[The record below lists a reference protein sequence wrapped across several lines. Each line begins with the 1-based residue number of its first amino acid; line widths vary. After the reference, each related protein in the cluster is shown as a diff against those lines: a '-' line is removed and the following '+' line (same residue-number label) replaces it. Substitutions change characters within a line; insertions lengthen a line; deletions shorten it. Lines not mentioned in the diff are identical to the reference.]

1 MTMSGRNAAGDT
13 AWLLGTSWN
22 SAANDDAC
30 SKFLNDVQE
39 FVSISKTDISAVPK
53 LLGISPAMAD
63 LHRKATQS
71 LLHLA
76 VLGDRCGNFHLC
88 MRRDLHSIHSLASSV
103 PAPSSLSP
111 QSMLSSEAA
120 LQHAT
125 LCA

>member
-1 MTMSGRNAAGDT
+1 MSGRDATGDT

-76 VLGDRCGNFHLC
+76 VLGDRCGNFH
-88 MRRDLHSIHSLASSV
+88 S
-103 PAPSSLSP
+103 
-111 QSMLSSEAA
+111 
-120 LQHAT
+120 
-125 LCA
+125 